1 MSNPLQILLLGDSLT
16 EGYDNYGTS
25 FHPYAIRLES
35 LLTESQVPH
44 KVTVSGVSGD
54 LADPSV
60 GSFKRRLETNLSSTK
75 FDVVVILGGTNDLG
89 YQQPPPKVVT
99 SLRTLWTLALGSGA
113 VVVAMT
119 VPEWVQNGKA
129 FGRVEELNQLIRQ
142 DCLSTPKIERLE
154 LLDLHNEF
162 PQLKLEEEER
172 ERLWGDSVH
181 PTAAGYDV
189 IGEKVFEK
197 LVQLGIVRK

>member
-35 LLTESQVPH
+35 LLAESQVPH

-89 YQQPPPKVVT
+89 YQQSPAKVVA

-113 VVVAMT
+113 VVIAMT

-154 LLDLHNEF
+154 LLDLHSEF
-162 PQLKLEEEER
+162 PHLKLKEKER
-172 ERLWGDSVH
+172 ARLWGDNVH

-197 LVQLGIVRK
+197 FVQL